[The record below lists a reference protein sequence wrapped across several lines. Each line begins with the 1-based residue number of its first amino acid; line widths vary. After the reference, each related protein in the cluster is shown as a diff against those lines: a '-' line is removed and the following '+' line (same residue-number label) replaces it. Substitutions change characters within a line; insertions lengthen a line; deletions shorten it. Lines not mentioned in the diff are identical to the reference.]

1 VDASGGCG
9 HASWES
15 RVIMSDLMATVV
27 ISIVTAIIIL
37 LTWQCG
43 YSFGKA
49 DGLRI
54 GRRMLDEQWR
64 DYEKFRDLV
73 FRVLKIEEDR

>member
-1 VDASGGCG
+1 
-9 HASWES
+9 
-15 RVIMSDLMATVV
+15 MSDLMATVV

-73 FRVLKIEEDR
+73 FRVLKIEGEDD